1 MKRNLF
7 LSLLLMAVL
16 ASCNPKVVTDL
27 VKTYPPIVVPDSVI
41 VFGVGQ
47 HVPASAKTIGRVSV
61 GKGNFTAKCNYY
73 DVLRLAK
80 TEVSKA
86 GGNGLMI
93 TSHSMPG
100 NNCHQ
105 IGGSILRLE
114 EGAVKNDS
122 LATEVFKNQAAEQKE
137 IKQRHSVPGNTF
149 SANIGYGHIFSEI
162 YGVDGDL
169 QNGIPQSNGVDW
181 RFQYD
186 HTFAGGLGI
195 GILYSGF
202 RSSGWV
208 YGTKDTFLENY
219 IAPVLSGRWK
229 FTNKWLLK
237 AEFGLGY
244 YRHDENA
251 SNGYHLWA
259 EGVGFN
265 LDLGLEY
272 MITPHVG
279 IGASA
284 GLLSGY
290 LGDMK
295 DNTGSY
301 YSSYGCSSNG
311 VARYTLLTGFRYYF

>member
-1 MKRNLF
+1 MKRNPF
-7 LSLLLMAVL
+7 LALLLMIVL
-16 ASCNPKVVTDL
+16 ASCNPRVATDL
-27 VKTYPPIVVPDSVI
+27 VKIYPPIVVPDSVI

-47 HVPASAKTIGRVSV
+47 HVPASARTIGRVSV
-61 GKGNFTAKCNYY
+61 GKGSIAAKCTYS

-100 NNCHQ
+100 SNCHQ

-122 LATEVFKNQAAEQKE
+122 LANDVFKDLAAEQNE
-137 IKQRHSVPGNTF
+137 AIRRRSVPGNTF
-149 SANIGYGHIFSEI
+149 SANIGYGHIFSDI
-162 YGVDGDL
+162 YAADGNFM
-169 QNGIPQSNGVDW
+169 NGIPQRNGVDW
-181 RFQYD
+181 RLQYD
-186 HTFAGGLGI
+186 HTFSSGLGI
-195 GILYSGF
+195 GLLYSGF

-229 FTNKWLLK
+229 FADKWIMK
-237 AEFGLGY
+237 GEFGLGY

-251 SNGYHLWA
+251 GNGYHLWA
-259 EGVGFN
+259 DGAGFN

-272 MITPHVG
+272 MVTPHLGLGV
-279 IGASA
+279 SA

-295 DNTGSY
+295 DNRGNT
-301 YSSYGCSSNG
+301 YSSYNCDTNG